1 MTEFVNLHQ
10 QNGMLMEIVME
21 IKIMVK
27 ILGYVYLFYRDI
39 HKNPKKDKYRTC
51 VFILIC
57 ARLNKITY
65 L

>member
-10 QNGMLMEIVME
+10 QNGMLMGIVME

-39 HKNPKKDKYRTC
+39 HKNPKKR
-51 VFILIC
+51 
-57 ARLNKITY
+57 
-65 L
+65 